1 MSFGRTEDEFGLMSS
16 FLNPDNDWIDDMAR
30 ACGEVDETMV
40 VEMLEPMSMVIWKD
54 GRMDQTWLER
64 LSIVDTL
71 DSRTLTFIRKLSNHV
86 VCLLQHG
93 RSYEWMAL
101 ETGQ

>member
-54 GRMDQTWLER
+54 GRMDRTWLER
-64 LSIVDTL
+64 SLTL
-71 DSRTLTFIRKLSNHV
+71 WTREH
-86 VCLLQHG
+86 
-93 RSYEWMAL
+93 
-101 ETGQ
+101 